1 MRVLQVLGT
10 TDADDDAD
18 ASLDLHRGLAHLGVE
33 VRTLALA
40 PGRTAGFQTEIPTMG
55 PSVRSLAAVTQL
67 RREQRWA
74 DVVVLRGEAPVAAA
88 GWLPARGAPPTVL
101 QLGCDAWDGKGA
113 GVPTRVRRLA
123 QRGIRVVVP
132 HRSARWVG
140 PMLGITSDEVE
151 VIACGVDVGGVV
163 PSDGS
168 ARRSAARRVLGVP
181 EEARVALVLGDD
193 EAALDAAAEAGG
205 LGMVV
210 LSERAFGIGGR
221 SDDELVTF
229 GAEGD
234 HVDTGA
240 RRELVASASDLVIA
254 PGVACDISPRL
265 LRAAGVGLAV
275 VATGGE
281 AMSELVDD
289 TTGWLSIGEAA
300 SVDDAEL
307 RRRGRGAAARVA
319 ERFGLG
325 DVSRRWVSLLASV
338 RGSGPV
344 PSASPERP

>member
-113 GVPTRVRRLA
+113 RVPTRVRRLA

-140 PMLGITSDEVE
+140 PVLGITSDRVE

-163 PSDGS
+163 PLDGS
-168 ARRSAARRVLGVP
+168 ARRCAARGVLGVP

-193 EAALDAAAEAGG
+193 DAALDVAAEAGR

-210 LSERAFGIGGR
+210 LSERAAGIGGR
-221 SDDELVTF
+221 CDDELVTF
-229 GAEGD
+229 GAEGH
-234 HVDTGA
+234 HVDAGA
-240 RRELVASASDLVIA
+240 RRELVTSASDLVIA
-254 PGVACDISPRL
+254 PGVARDVSPRL

-289 TTGWLSIGEAA
+289 TTGWSSIGEAA

-319 ERFGLG
+319 ERFALD
-325 DVSRRWVSLLASV
+325 DVARRWASLLASV
-338 RGSGPV
+338 RGPGPV
-344 PSASPERP
+344 PSTRPDGP